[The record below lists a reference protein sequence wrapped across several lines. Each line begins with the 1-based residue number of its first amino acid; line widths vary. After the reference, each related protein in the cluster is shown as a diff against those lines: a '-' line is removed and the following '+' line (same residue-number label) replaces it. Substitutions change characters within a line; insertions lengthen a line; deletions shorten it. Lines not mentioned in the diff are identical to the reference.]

1 MNFMVDRLMHMNGLN
16 EQLLDLVEVTERK
29 SKPKEI

>member
-16 EQLLDLVEVTERK
+16 VQLLVLVEVTERK
-29 SKPKEI
+29 SKPKET